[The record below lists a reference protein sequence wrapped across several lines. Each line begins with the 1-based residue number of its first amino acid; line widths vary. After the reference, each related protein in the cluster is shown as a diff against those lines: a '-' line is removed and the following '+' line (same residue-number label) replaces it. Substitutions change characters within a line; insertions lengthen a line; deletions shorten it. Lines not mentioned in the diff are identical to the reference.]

1 MLTLAGFALIGLG
14 ANIWLWHD
22 DIHNRGG
29 ILNEVKKKQEIS
41 SLMTSPP
48 PERRSLPPQEGID
61 IY

>member
-29 ILNEVKKKQEIS
+29 ILNEVKKKQTYK
-41 SLMTSPP
+41 LYT
-48 PERRSLPPQEGID
+48 
-61 IY
+61 